1 MQKKI
6 IALAVAGL
14 VSGAAYAQVAPN
26 NVTLYGIVDMGYN
39 YSWDNNSDH
48 AKNKSEMKSG
58 GLDGS
63 RVGVKGEEDLGNGLK
78 ASFDATWSFAS
89 DNNSAVTLGEGSSV
103 GLEGS
108 FGKVKAGY
116 FGNFL
121 DDNTGTDAS
130 GRHGQIHAGSLYDT
144 GKYENFVAY
153 YSPVFSGLQVKAG
166 FSSNVGGQDND
177 PLAYKAAVTSTATY
191 VDANGD
197 TQSVVVTPAS
207 TQNTRAYTG
216 AVAYENGPIKAG
228 IAYAQYRLQTTHGY
242 TDGDKKSTDW
252 NAGLKYD
259 FGVVAASVF
268 YAEQKQGNAYLP
280 NAKMA
285 GMDVMAVDGLDKKK
299 MWALGLSAPI
309 GANDL
314 IKAGYG
320 QAKLTGNDESDVKIN
335 VFDVVYMHSL
345 SKRSTIYA
353 MYGKLGKD
361 FKDYNTGTYGQY
373 VNVGLRH
380 TF

>member
-1 MQKKI
+1 MQKKL

-14 VSGAAYAQVAPN
+14 VSGGAFAQAS
-26 NVTLYGIVDMGYN
+26 NVTLYGIVDMGYA

-48 AKNKSEMKSG
+48 AKNKSEVKSG

-78 ASFDATWSFAS
+78 AGFDATWSFAS
-89 DNNSAVTLGEGSSV
+89 DYNSPVSMGEGSSV
-103 GLEGS
+103 YLAGN
-108 FGKVKAGY
+108 FGKVRAGY

-130 GRHGQIHAGSLYDT
+130 GRHGAINAGSLYDT

-153 YSPVFSGLQVKAG
+153 YSPSFSGLQVKAG

-177 PLAYKAAVTSTATY
+177 PLAYKSATFTPGNGTTTVDTVTA
-191 VDANGD
+191 
-197 TQSVVVTPAS
+197 AS
-207 TQNTRAYTG
+207 TLNTRAYTG
-216 AVAYENGPIKAG
+216 AVAYANGPITAG
-228 IAYAQYRLQTTHGY
+228 VAYAQYRLQG
-242 TDGDKKSTDW
+242 TDGYVGQDRKSTDW

-268 YAEQKQGNAYLP
+268 YAQQKQGDAVVP
-280 NAKMA
+280 NVKMFGTNFLSA
-285 GMDVMAVDGLDKKK
+285 DGLNQKKF
-299 MWALGLSAPI
+299 WALGLSAPI
-309 GANDL
+309 SAADTIMG
-314 IKAGYG
+314 GYG
-320 QAKLTGNDESDVKIN
+320 QAKLSGDGVDSAKVN

-345 SKRSTIYA
+345 SKRSTVYA

-361 FKDYNTGTYGQY
+361 FNDANTGAYGQY
-373 VNVGLRH
+373 FNVGLRH

>member
-1 MQKKI
+1 
-6 IALAVAGL
+6 
-14 VSGAAYAQVAPN
+14 
-26 NVTLYGIVDMGYN
+26 
-39 YSWDNNSDH
+39 
-48 AKNKSEMKSG
+48 MKSG

-130 GRHGQIHAGSLYDT
+130 GRHGAINAGSLYDT

-153 YSPVFSGLQVKAG
+153 YSPVFSGFQVKAG

-177 PLAYKAAVTSTATY
+177 PLAYKGATFTAGNGTTTVDTVTA
-191 VDANGD
+191 
-197 TQSVVVTPAS
+197 AS

-216 AVAYENGPIKAG
+216 AVAYENGPLKVGA
-228 IAYAQYRLQTTHGY
+228 AYAQYQLQTTYGY
-242 TDGDKKSTDW
+242 TGGDKKSTDW

-259 FGVVAASVF
+259 FGVAAASVF
-268 YAEQKQGNAYLP
+268 YGEQKQGDAVVP
-280 NAKMA
+280 NSKMA
-285 GMDVMAVDGLDKKK
+285 GVQYMSVAGLDKKK
-299 MWALGLSAPI
+299 FWALGLSAPI
-309 GANDL
+309 GANDT
-314 IKAGYG
+314 IMGGYA
-320 QAKLTGNDESDVKIN
+320 QAKLDGHGDSAKVN
-335 VFDVVYMHSL
+335 VFDVVYLHSL

-353 MYGKLGKD
+353 MYGKLGQD
-361 FKDYNTGTYGQY
+361 FNDANNGTYGQY